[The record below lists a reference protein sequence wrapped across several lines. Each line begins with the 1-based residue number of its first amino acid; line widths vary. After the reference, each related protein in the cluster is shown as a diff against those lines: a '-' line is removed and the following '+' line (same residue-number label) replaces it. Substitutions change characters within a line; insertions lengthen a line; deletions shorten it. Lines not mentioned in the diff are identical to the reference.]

1 MSQRAQHKFN
11 STQLIKKIV
20 PSLAANWLAP
30 LLIYNWLHGAVA
42 SDTAALAI
50 SACVPVVWVIATML
64 RTRRVDWIG
73 VMGIAGLSV
82 ALVLSMLTGGGS
94 LPLKLYHPLITGTIG
109 LAFAGSA
116 LAKKPLL
123 LTVLRAAK
131 MGHTARFADPAV
143 HRKLTTFSLLLG
155 LGLIL
160 DAALHVVLA
169 FMLTTGAFL
178 VVSRC
183 VTVGL
188 LLLLLAAR
196 WSLGRKP
203 VR

>member
-1 MSQRAQHKFN
+1 MSQHAQHKFN

-20 PSLAANWLAP
+20 PSLAVNWLAP
-30 LLIYNWLHGAVA
+30 LLIYNWLCDAVA

-64 RTRRVDWIG
+64 KTRRVDWIG
-73 VMGIAGLSV
+73 VMGIAGLGV
-82 ALVLSMLTGGGS
+82 ALALSMLTGGGS

-131 MGHTARFADPAV
+131 MGNTARFADRAV
-143 HRKLTTFSLLLG
+143 HRKLTAFSLLLG
-155 LGLIL
+155 LGLML

-169 FMLTTGAFL
+169 FTLTTGAFL

-188 LLLLLAAR
+188 LLLLLVVR
-196 WSLGRKP
+196 WSLQRNK
-203 VR
+203 